1 MENKLWGQVVGIVL
15 AAVLLGSTTAQAQV
29 ISQMPLVV
37 AKPVL
42 QKMLSDEKNVQENR
56 GSGFVASAY
65 PVMSK
70 SRISKTEEAK
80 ATK

>member
-15 AAVLLGSTTAQAQV
+15 AAFLLSSTTSQAQV

-42 QKMLSDEKNVQENR
+42 QKMLSDEKSIQENR

-65 PVMSK
+65 PVTTKSK
-70 SRISKTEEAK
+70 INKVEEAK
-80 ATK
+80 ADK